1 MFYAQGD
8 KSLDWV
14 LRAHAVGV
22 AEATAQAASYNL
34 VNIRLLNYA
43 VALRPNCTSRAREGF
58 CGTQGVNY

>member
-1 MFYAQGD
+1 MD
-8 KSLDWV
+8 RV

-58 CGTQGVNY
+58 CGAQGVNY